1 MSDFPDNTDGKKCEY
16 DMQPESEIANKTSF
30 DDLDLSV
37 MLGFAEMQSEDE
49 PDLIVE
55 LIDLYLADF
64 PQQLSVM
71 KDSVSRADEI
81 SLKRAAHTLKGSSAN
96 LGINGIAAICQL
108 IEETDSS
115 QSLQQSSDFINR
127 MEETFARVRL
137 IFLAERQRRI

>member
-1 MSDFPDNTDGKKCEY
+1 MSDFPDNTDGKKREY
-16 DMQPESEIANKTSF
+16 NRQSESKVANKTSF
-30 DDLDLSV
+30 DDVDLAV
-37 MLGFAEMQSEDE
+37 LLGFADMQGEDE

-64 PQQLSVM
+64 PQQLSIM

-81 SLKRAAHTLKGSSAN
+81 SLKRAAHTLKGSSGN

-115 QSLQQSSDFINR
+115 QSFQNSNELINQ
-127 MEETFARVRL
+127 MEEIFARVRL
-137 IFLAERQRRI
+137 IFLAERQGRI